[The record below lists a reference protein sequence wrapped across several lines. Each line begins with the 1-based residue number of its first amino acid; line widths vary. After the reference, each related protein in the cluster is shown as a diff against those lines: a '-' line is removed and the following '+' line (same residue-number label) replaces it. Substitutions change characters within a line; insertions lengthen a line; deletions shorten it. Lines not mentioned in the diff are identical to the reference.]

1 MPLWCMEGRE
11 ERSWTAVEGERKS
24 EVEGLCYRRCIVLMN
39 ITKRGPGYTLWLLEA
54 DHGGLKQQ

>member
-1 MPLWCMEGRE
+1 MEGRE

-24 EVEGLCYRRCIVLMN
+24 EVEGLCYRRCTVLMN